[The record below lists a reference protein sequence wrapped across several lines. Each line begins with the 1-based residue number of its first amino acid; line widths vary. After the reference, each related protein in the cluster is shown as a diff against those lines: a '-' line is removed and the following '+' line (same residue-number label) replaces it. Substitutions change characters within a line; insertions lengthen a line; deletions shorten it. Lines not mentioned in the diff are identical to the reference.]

1 MASYIAQVNI
11 GGTLYPV
18 GSSLYGTCAT
28 EAATATKTATVNGFD
43 TLTTGVTVFIKFTYA
58 NTSSTAAKLG
68 INSTAAK
75 EIHIKGKST
84 TSFDFSPW
92 DANEIVAFTYD
103 GTYWNLISG
112 LDTNTE
118 YSWMANSDVATNA
131 FTDEDAKVISP
142 KVLGTA
148 INNKIS
154 ALDVSSIS
162 GTGTGKTL
170 KTLSET
176 DGKIAATFQDISITK
191 SQVSDLGT
199 IGQAA
204 AKNVDTIISDG
215 STSTNVPTSAA
226 VVNYVE
232 SSVAGL
238 TGAMHF
244 IGVTSTQLEDGDTT
258 ASIYITDSTTGLDV
272 ETTPD
277 AGDVVI
283 YNNKEFVWTG
293 SSWELLGD
301 EGSYALKTSTTH
313 VGSASSWNAG
323 SATTL
328 TKTDVSIPN
337 VTSVG
342 TAPALTK
349 SNVSIPNV
357 VSAGSATTAS
367 VASGTLTITNGSA
380 PTLGNAISATRIDSW
395 SAGAAP
401 TLGTAIS
408 ATHIDSY
415 TAGSAPAL
423 TITATTVVK
432 P

>member
-43 TLTTGVTVFIKFTYA
+43 TLTSGVTVFIKFTYN
-58 NTSSTAAKLG
+58 NTSTTAAKLG

-75 EIHIKGKST
+75 EIHVKGKPT
-84 TSFDFSPW
+84 TSFDISPW
-92 DANEIVAFTYD
+92 AANEIVAFTYD

-118 YSWMANSDVATNA
+118 YSWMVNSDVATNA
-131 FTDEDAKVISP
+131 FTDDNAKVISP

-154 ALDVSSIS
+154 TLDVSSIS

-204 AKNVDTIISDG
+204 AKNVDTFISSG
-215 STSTNVPTSAA
+215 STSTNLPTSAA
-226 VVNYVE
+226 VVGFVE
-232 SSVAGL
+232 DAVAGL
-238 TGAMHF
+238 TGAMHL
-244 IGVTSTQLEDGDTT
+244 IGTTTTELTDGDTT
-258 ASIYITDSTTGLDV
+258 ASVTIDDQTV
-272 ETTPD
+272 TPQ
-277 AGDVVI
+277 AGDVVL
-283 YNNKEFVWTG
+283 YSGKEFVWDGT
-293 SSWELLGD
+293 SWELLGD
-301 EGSYALKTSTTH
+301 EGSYALKTSTTQ
-313 VGSASSWNAG
+313 VGSASGWNAG
-323 SATTL
+323 RATAI

-337 VTSVG
+337 VTSAG

-349 SNVSIPNV
+349 TDVSIPNIT
-357 VSAGSATTAS
+357 SAGSATTAS

-380 PTLGNAISATRIDSW
+380 PTLGTAISATHIDSW
-395 SAGAAP
+395 SAGTA
-401 TLGTAIS
+401 TKLGTAIS